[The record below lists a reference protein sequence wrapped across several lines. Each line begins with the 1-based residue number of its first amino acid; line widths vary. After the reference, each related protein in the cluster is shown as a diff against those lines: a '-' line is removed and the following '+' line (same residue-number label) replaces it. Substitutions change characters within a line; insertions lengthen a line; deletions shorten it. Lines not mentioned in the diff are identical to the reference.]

1 MGGSRSC
8 DDAGVME
15 TGQPWWVR
23 ELVERESHKLDQ
35 ARSHVLHLEHEN
47 QRLRL
52 ELAKA
57 NSDVQA
63 LREILCLKI
72 EREGRK
78 HD

>member
-1 MGGSRSC
+1 MTDSLS
-8 DDAGVME
+8 
-15 TGQPWWVR
+15 QPWWHR
-23 ELVERESHKLDQ
+23 DLVEPESHKLDQ
-35 ARSHVLHLEHEN
+35 ARTHVLHLEHEN

-63 LREILCLKI
+63 LREILGLQR
-72 EREGRK
+72 EREGSR